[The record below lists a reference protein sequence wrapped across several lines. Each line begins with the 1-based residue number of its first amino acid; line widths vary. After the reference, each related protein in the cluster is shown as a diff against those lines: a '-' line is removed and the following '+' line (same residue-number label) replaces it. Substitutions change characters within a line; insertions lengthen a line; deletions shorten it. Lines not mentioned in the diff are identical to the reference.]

1 LAGTR
6 EKLIT
11 VDSNHSEV
19 CKFEGDD
26 EKYEPVKGAIG
37 ELADA
42 AVEFKKSHANVHKS
56 ADPRVMAVR

>member
-1 LAGTR
+1 LAGNW

-19 CKFEGDD
+19 CKSEGDD
-26 EKYEPVKGAIG
+26 GKYEPVKSAIG

-42 AVEFKKSHANVHKS
+42 AVEFKKSHAKVPKS
-56 ADPRVMAVR
+56 AGSATDGRT